1 MALAYTTGTISQPD
15 AGSVGLAMVDK
26 IRDDVVAHA
35 AWELVEEYTAG
46 SGTCRWTVLK
56 CLAASSG
63 LSADFFVVI
72 SRTLATG
79 ELRFFICEGYNAGS
93 HLASF
98 YARNST
104 PSTTF
109 DSLGRDPTTFTLGT
123 TPSSGTSGNP
133 VYQQWVP
140 SGTSTK
146 WWIIVDNDGFTVAFN
161 GASNAFVHV
170 GAYVPLTELAN
181 TLPVQI
187 IGYNS
192 QTGALTRNPA
202 VASLTS
208 VTSTP
213 ALVIRGGG
221 STLGGYGPLLG
232 FQGDLRYT
240 DKLQNNMRPVAEQ
253 GIVMD
258 DTTDSRQQNGW
269 ALGKQKRMR
278 VGISPPAG
286 VAFGDAYAMN
296 GTLWVPYLPSDAR
309 VWDTGVASV

>member
-56 CLAASSG
+56 CLAAASG
-63 LSADFFVVI
+63 LSADFYVVI

-79 ELRFFICEGYNAGS
+79 ELRLFICETYNAGS

-98 YARNST
+98 YGRS
-104 PSTTF
+104 SSSGVTF
-109 DSLGRDPTTFTLGT
+109 DSLGRDPATFTLGT
-123 TPSSGTSGNP
+123 TPTTAAGTQPAYVN
-133 VYQQWVP
+133 WTP

-161 GASNAFVHV
+161 GAANAFFHV
-170 GAYVPLTELAN
+170 GAYVPLIELAN
-181 TLPVQI
+181 DLPVQI
-187 IGYNS
+187 VGYNS
-192 QTGALTRNPA
+192 QSGMITRNPA

-213 ALVIRGGG
+213 ALQIKGGG
-221 STLGGYGPLLG
+221 SSPGTYGPPLG

-240 DKLQNNMRPVAEQ
+240 DKLQNAMRPVAEQ

-258 DTTDSRQQNGW
+258 DSVDSRQQNGW
-269 ALGKQKRMR
+269 ALGKQKRWR
-278 VGISPPAG
+278 IGQNTPPG

-296 GTLWVPYLPSDAR
+296 GTLWVPFLPSDPR
-309 VWDTGVASV
+309 IWDTGVASA

>member
-56 CLAASSG
+56 CLAAASG
-63 LSADFFVVI
+63 LSADYFVII

-79 ELRFFICEGYNAGS
+79 ELRFFICEGYSAGS

-98 YARNST
+98 YARTSSS
-104 PSTTF
+104 STTF
-109 DSLGRDPTTFTLGT
+109 DSLGRDPSTFTLGT
-123 TPSSGTSGNP
+123 TPTTSSGTQPSYIN
-133 VYQQWVP
+133 WTP

-146 WWIIVDNDGFTVAFN
+146 WWIIVDSEGFSVAFN
-161 GASNAFVHV
+161 GASNGFFHI
-170 GAYVPLTELAN
+170 GAYTPLIELAN

-187 IGYNS
+187 IGLNS
-192 QTGALTRNPA
+192 QTGMITRNPA
-202 VASLTS
+202 VAGVTS

-213 ALVIRGGG
+213 ALMIRGGG
-221 STLGGYGPLLG
+221 STLGAYGPPLG
-232 FQGDLRYT
+232 FQGDLRYS
-240 DKLQNNMRPVAEQ
+240 DKLQNGMRPVAEQ
-253 GIVMD
+253 GIVMEEA
-258 DTTDSRQQNGW
+258 TDSRQQNGW

-278 VGISPPAG
+278 IGITPPVG

-296 GTLWVPYLPSDAR
+296 GTLWVPYLPTDAR